1 MRILLYTRPNSEEFL
16 RNLAREVSSDCEL
29 FEISDFKG
37 HGDIWSG
44 NFLNGKQD
52 MILFDDA
59 IHENIRLRCRLLRSL
74 QVETAYRLIDKYSF
88 FVHTVFEKFKPD
100 LVLSQLP
107 DNYCMDIIQRV
118 ALMKGIVCASMID
131 EFISGY
137 SRLSLR
143 GERIKIRESSA
154 EEAENII
161 KQLTDKDYKSVY
173 ATDVGNTYHKHIKY
187 IIRRKLIES
196 FYYPLKKKMEGDPWN
211 YHYNTTYY
219 KGTHISE
226 IVNKSIE
233 NIFVHIKD
241 IQVDTNCI
249 YVPLHCYPEA
259 TVDYY
264 GDDPKY
270 ALYEDFMLD
279 VVKNT
284 DQSIRL
290 LIKEHPAMYGA
301 RKISF
306 YKKLN
311 EMDNVVLLHP
321 YDNSN
326 EVLKKCKYVL
336 VFSGSVGVEA
346 VIRKKVLFTLT
357 SNYYSDL
364 SPNIHPVSRL
374 SSELLDIEYNP
385 FDNVIFMRNLL
396 DGLMDCRLGDQA
408 HLQQSDI
415 KEMGIYVRKYY
426 ESMPL
431 QKLN

>member
-1 MRILLYTRPNSEEFL
+1 MRILIYTRPNSEEFL
-16 RNLAREVSSDCEL
+16 QKLAREVSSDCDL

-37 HGDIWSG
+37 HGNIWAG
-44 NFLNGKQD
+44 NYLNGKQS

-59 IHENIRLRCRLLRSL
+59 THENIRLRCRFLRSL
-74 QVETAYRLIDKYSF
+74 RVETAYQLIDKYSF
-88 FVHTVFEKFKPD
+88 FVHTVFENFKPD
-100 LVLSQLP
+100 LVLSQLI

-118 ALMKGIVCASMID
+118 ALMKGIVLASMTG

-154 EEAENII
+154 EEAENVI
-161 KQLTDKDYKSVY
+161 KQLTSKDYKAVY
-173 ATDVGNTYHKHIKY
+173 ATDVGNTYHKHVKY
-187 IIRRKLIES
+187 MIRRKLIES
-196 FYYPLKKKMEGDPWN
+196 LYYPLKKKMEGDPWN
-211 YHYNTTYY
+211 YHYNTIYY
-219 KGTHISE
+219 KGAHISE
-226 IVNKSIE
+226 IVNKNIE
-233 NIFVHIKD
+233 NMFVHIKD
-241 IQVDTNCI
+241 IQVDANCI
-249 YVPLHCYPEA
+249 YLPLHCNPET

-279 VVKNT
+279 VVKNA
-284 DQSIRL
+284 DQRIRL

-311 EMDNVVLLHP
+311 AMDNVVLLHP

-346 VIRKKVLFTLT
+346 VIRKKILFTLT
-357 SNYYSDL
+357 NNYYSDL
-364 SPNIHPVSRL
+364 SPNIHHVSRL
-374 SSELLDIEYNP
+374 SSELLDIDYSP
-385 FDNVIFMRNLL
+385 FDNVIFMKNLL
-396 DGLMDCRLGDQA
+396 DGLMDCTLCDQA
-408 HLQQSDI
+408 HLLQSDI
-415 KEMGIYVRKYY
+415 KEMGAYIRKYY

-431 QKLN
+431 QEIN